1 MTFPKVPLLVPAT
14 FCITTFLAMGCN
26 LPDIDLDTNGDED
39 EDEDEEEEDTE
50 GESDTDEPG
59 ISGGGVDS
67 EGGEDPTATTQPWG
81 ESGGVDSEGFETESG
96 YDTDY
101 GTDTGGGNA
110 GAGCV
115 AYCEVELA
123 CGQYYAS
130 ADECQTACAEEL
142 ASVGECAPHL
152 DAVNECLGTLGCEE
166 YAAFWV
172 AIDELLNTGETGPFP
187 CDQPFMEFALCGS
200 GGSGG
205 TGGA

>member
-50 GESDTDEPG
+50 GESDTDDEPG
-59 ISGGGVDS
+59 ISSGGGVDS
-67 EGGEDPTATTQPWG
+67 EGDDDPSATTQPWG
-81 ESGGVDSEGFETESG
+81 ESGGVDTEGFETDSG

-101 GTDTGGGNA
+101 GTDTGGGSG

-123 CGQYYAS
+123 CGQFYAS
-130 ADECQTACAEEL
+130 AAECQAACADEV
-142 ASVGECAPHL
+142 ASAGECAPQY
-152 DAVNECLGTLGCEE
+152 DAVNECVGTLSCED
-166 YAAFWV
+166 YNAFWI
-172 AIDELLNTGETGPFP
+172 AIEELINTGETGPFP

-205 TGGA
+205 A